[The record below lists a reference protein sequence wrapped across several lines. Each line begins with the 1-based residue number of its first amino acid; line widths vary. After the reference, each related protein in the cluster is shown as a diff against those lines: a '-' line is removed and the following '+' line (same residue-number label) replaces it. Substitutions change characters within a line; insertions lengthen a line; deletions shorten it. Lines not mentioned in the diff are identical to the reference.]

1 MPLNSQP
8 SSLSRTQQA
17 MPGRKEHETAV
28 PRAAQSQ
35 KGLAVTEIREPG
47 PDQAVAA
54 GSGLPMSA
62 PRPASASGRA
72 R

>member
-1 MPLNSQP
+1 MPLHSQP
-8 SSLSRTQQA
+8 SSLSRTRRA
-17 MPGRKEHETAV
+17 MPGRRDYEKAV
-28 PRAAQSQ
+28 ACAAQSHEN
-35 KGLAVTEIREPG
+35 AATEIREPG

-62 PRPASASGRA
+62 PRPASASVRA